1 MNDPDVLNKMA
12 DIELPAPPDWR
23 PVIIIGITS
32 LIVLVAILRMWYSRR
47 RIQKRHNPHTDI
59 MQSGRVLEE
68 IKNLWSAGRISD
80 REASY
85 RLTTLLRLELGL
97 AQLPVTC
104 PAELANDST
113 DWESTIQ
120 LFNQLRYK
128 KTATMKLSAEEFN
141 FVKRLLKHSGDA
153 GRQPC

>member
-32 LIVLVAILRMWYSRR
+32 LIVLVAILRMWYSHR
-47 RIQKRHNPHTDI
+47 RIQKRHNTCSDI
-59 MQSGRVLEE
+59 VEGNRVLEE
-68 IKNLWSAGRISD
+68 IKERWSAGRISD

-104 PAELANDST
+104 PAELGNDST
-113 DWESTIQ
+113 DWERTIQ

-128 KTATMKLSAEEFN
+128 KTSTLKLSADEFN
-141 FVKRLLKHSGDA
+141 FVNRWLKHSDA
-153 GRQPC
+153 AGQQPC